1 MKIGIYDPYLDTLS
15 GGEKYMLTLGSC
27 LAKDNEVS
35 IFWDQSTEEIKREAK
50 RKLDIDLANIKF
62 AQNIFSASYP
72 KTQRLLQSKKY
83 DLIVFLS
90 DGSIPIVLTRLI
102 VHFQFPVEWVKNSF
116 KNRFKIKRTEKII
129 CNSKFTKSFIDKKFK
144 VESAILY
151 PPCEIK
157 PQNIKKENIILHVGR
172 FGKDLEGKNF
182 KKQDVMIDAF
192 KKLNPKSWKFIL
204 VIGRVESQLKD
215 VQKLKV
221 RAKGYNIE
229 IVENPNND
237 RLWKLYSKSKIYW
250 HASGFGENLSL
261 HPEKSEHFG
270 ISTVE
275 AMGAGVVPV
284 VIDAGGQ
291 PEIVK
296 EGTNGYL
303 WNSIDEL
310 LQKTQSLIDNEDLL
324 NKISRKA
331 ILRSKDFSENI
342 FCKQVYEIIK

>member
-1 MKIGIYDPYLDTLS
+1 MKIGIYDPYLGTLS

-27 LAKDNEVS
+27 LAKDNDVS
-35 IFWDQSTEEIKREAK
+35 IFWDQDKEEIKREAK
-50 RKLDIDLANIKF
+50 RKLDIDLTDIKF
-62 AQNIFSASYP
+62 TQNIFSASYP
-72 KTQRLLQSKKY
+72 KAQRLLQSKKY

-90 DGSIPIVLTRLI
+90 DGSIPLVLTRLM
-102 VHFQFPVEWVKNSF
+102 VHFQFPVEWVKNSL
-116 KNRFKIKRTEKII
+116 KNRFKIGRIEKII

-144 VESAILY
+144 VESIVLY

-157 PQNIKKENIILHVGR
+157 TQNVKKENIILHVGR

-182 KKQDVMIDAF
+182 KKQDIMIDAF
-192 KKLNPKSWKFIL
+192 KKLNLKSWKFIL
-204 VIGRVESQLKD
+204 VVGRGESQIKE
-215 VQKLKV
+215 VQELKV

-229 IVENPNND
+229 VVENPSND
-237 RLWKLYSKSKIYW
+237 RLWNLYSKSKIYW
-250 HASGFGENLSL
+250 HASGFGENLSV

-275 AMGAGVVPV
+275 AMGAGAVPV
-284 VIDAGGQ
+284 VIGAGGQ

-296 EGTNGYL
+296 DGINGYL

-310 LQKTQSLIDNEDLL
+310 LQKTQILIDKEDLL
-324 NKISRKA
+324 NKLSQKA
-331 ILRSKDFSENI
+331 ILRSKDFSKDI